1 VGAVFLLWVRKMTG
15 LDCLR
20 EEMEKRGLTK
30 SQIESKT
37 VAVVLDII
45 ANSGHKYM
53 EIWKNE
59 AIESKK
65 LNDLRHE
72 VQGCKNEIE
81 NLKSLIS
88 KLNREEAEEE
98 KHRIHCED
106 YIDEFNKSLM
116 ECESETGRDSM
127 KAAQMFVNT
136 VSVDTKY
143 DNTAFIIGLASILS
157 KGGMNPI
164 GELKKINKKLPDID
178 NNFY

>member
-1 VGAVFLLWVRKMTG
+1 MTG

-37 VAVVLDII
+37 TAVVLDII
-45 ANSGHKYM
+45 ANSGHKYT
-53 EIWKNE
+53 EIWENE
-59 AIESKK
+59 ASESKK

-72 VQGCKNEIE
+72 VQGCENEIKH
-81 NLKSLIS
+81 LKSLIS
-88 KLNREEAEEE
+88 KLEREEAEAE

-106 YIDEFNKSLM
+106 YIDEFNKSLL

-178 NNFY
+178 NNFYWTIPGDNRI

>member
-1 VGAVFLLWVRKMTG
+1 MTG

-37 VAVVLDII
+37 TAVVLDII
-45 ANSGHKYM
+45 ANSGNKYT
-53 EIWKNE
+53 EIWENE
-59 AIESKK
+59 ASESKK
-65 LNDLRHE
+65 LNDLRRE
-72 VQGCKNEIE
+72 VQDCEDTIKYN
-81 NLKSLIS
+81 KALIS
-88 KLNREEAEEE
+88 KFNQEVGRAKE
-98 KHRIHCED
+98 HRIHCED

-157 KGGMNPI
+157 RGGISPI
-164 GELKKINKKLPDID
+164 SELKKINKKLPDVDHWIE
-178 NNFY
+178 YPRRI